1 MYFSHYSIM
10 ITFVY
15 QKKIIFRIV
24 YINSKLLVHSFSL
37 FLVKN
42 VSIFALASYM
52 LARGANLQVYTF

>member
-37 FLVKN
+37 CLVKN